1 MRPATRLRG
10 CPRCGLVQRVPKMR
24 GHQRAICTRCG
35 DVIAHPSGAHTN
47 RMCAAIALAA
57 LICYPMG
64 ILLPVLRLE
73 EMGYVNEASIWAGS
87 IALLGKGEWIVGG
100 VVLLCSIVIP
110 VMKLLGLFILTMG
123 GTSIAKQHKA
133 AVYQWIEIA
142 GRWGMIDVLLVAVL
156 IAALK
161 LGDLVSVTPG
171 PGVVA
176 FTACVGL
183 SIVATA
189 VFDPHAVWDERV
201 E

>member
-1 MRPATRLRG
+1 MRSG
-10 CPRCGLVQRVPKMR
+10 
-24 GHQRAICTRCG
+24 QRAICTRCG
-35 DVIAHPSGAHTN
+35 DVIAHPSGEHTN

-73 EMGYVNEASIWAGS
+73 EMGYVSETSIWAGS
-87 IALLGKGEWIVGG
+87 ISLLSQGQWIVGL

-123 GTSIAKQHKA
+123 GGVSIAKRHKS
-133 AVYQWIEIA
+133 AVYHWIEIA
-142 GRWGMIDVLLVAVL
+142 GRWGMIDVLLVAIL

-161 LGDLVSVTPG
+161 LGDMVAVTPG

-176 FTACVGL
+176 FTACVAL
-183 SIVATA
+183 SLVAAA
-189 VFDPHAVWDERV
+189 VFDPHAMWDE
-201 E
+201 